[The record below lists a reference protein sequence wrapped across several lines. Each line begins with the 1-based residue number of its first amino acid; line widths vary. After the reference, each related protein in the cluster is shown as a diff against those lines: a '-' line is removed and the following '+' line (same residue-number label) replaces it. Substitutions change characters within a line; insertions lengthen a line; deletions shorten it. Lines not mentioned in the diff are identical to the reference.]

1 MIIEIKNV
9 QFVNKGASL
18 MLYAIL
24 EQLKQYDGS
33 IKFCVA
39 PSKNAPIAQRMELQ
53 LLQKVNFRKNVLDIS
68 ALTYFIPKKFR
79 TALIQSYGVVTEAD
93 VDVVLDASGFSYG
106 DQWSG
111 IVLKQLALEVSR
123 FKRKNKPYIFMSQAL
138 GPFSGENCKPAKK
151 AFLASKLIFSRD
163 VESFKHVKQLIGDKS
178 YHFLSPDITHL
189 VKNDNHFE
197 CNKFSKY
204 NEHIALIVNSKMLSN
219 KNVDKQAQANYLEQ
233 MHCVINTLQQ
243 KKQLVVMLNHDGL
256 ADRKI
261 CEQLNLKLK
270 HNIEILEFE
279 CPIEVK
285 QFIGSCKG
293 VISSRFHGCV
303 SALSQAVPCIAF
315 SWSHKYQML
324 LDDYDFSEF
333 LISSTSTN
341 KDIEHMLE
349 SFEKLNENDRNK
361 LAQQSSV
368 HQESVKVAWGKIKA
382 CIDNK

>member
-24 EQLKQYDGS
+24 EQLKQYNGS
-33 IKFCVA
+33 IKFCLA

-53 LLQKVNFRKNVLDIS
+53 LLQKMNFRKNVLDIS
-68 ALTYFIPKKFR
+68 ALTYFIPKRFR
-79 TALIQSYGVVTEAD
+79 NVLIQSYGIVTEAD
-93 VDVVLDASGFSYG
+93 VDMVLDASGFSYG

-123 FKRKNKPYIFMSQAL
+123 FKKKNKPYIFMSQAL
-138 GPFSGENCKPAKK
+138 GPFSGKNRKPAKK
-151 AFLASKLIFSRD
+151 AFLASKLVFSRD
-163 VESFKHVKQLIGDKS
+163 LESFKHVKQLIGDKS
-178 YHFLSPDITHL
+178 HHFLSPDITHL
-189 VKNDNHFE
+189 IESDNRFE
-197 CNKFSKY
+197 SKKFSKY

-219 KNVDKQAQANYLEQ
+219 KNLDKKAQATYIEQ
-233 MHCVINTLQQ
+233 MHCVINILQQ
-243 KKQLVVMLNHDGL
+243 KKQLIVMLNHDGL

-333 LISSTSTN
+333 LISSTSAD

-349 SFEKLNENDRNK
+349 SFVKLNENDRNK

-368 HQESVKVAWGKIKA
+368 HQESVKVAWGKIKS
-382 CIDNK
+382 CIDIK